1 MSKSKLVI
9 LDEIGDNKAL
19 AYRNK
24 SSIDLYTAT
33 KEVGFNEFCYS
44 WEEIIAIGKKLEGF
58 LEKDLVDV
66 T

>member
-24 SSIDLYTAT
+24 PSVEIYTEN
-33 KEVGFNEFCYS
+33 KEVSFSEFSYS
-44 WEEIIAIGKKLEGF
+44 FEEVIALGKKLEK
-58 LEKDLVDV
+58 LSNKTL
-66 T
+66 

>member
-24 SSIDLYTAT
+24 PSVEIYTTT
-33 KEVGFNEFCYS
+33 KEVGFSEFCYS
-44 WEEIIAIGKKLEGF
+44 WEEVIAIGKKLEGF